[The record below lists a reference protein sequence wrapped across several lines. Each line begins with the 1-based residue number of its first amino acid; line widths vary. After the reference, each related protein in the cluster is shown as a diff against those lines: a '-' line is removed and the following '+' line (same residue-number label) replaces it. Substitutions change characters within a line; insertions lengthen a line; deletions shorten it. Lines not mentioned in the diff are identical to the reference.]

1 MKRINVKRK
10 VAAGVVALAV
20 TGAVGASAASL
31 GGVDADQLGA
41 DTGIVASCDANGID
55 VSYQT
60 AYHRPSGLFRVNQ
73 VILRSVSEEC
83 AGSPYRLTMIDAAG
97 TPVEE
102 SGDALDV
109 RNIRDRQPGPGV
121 DRAGVARIRVR
132 FPVENVDGIAIIIGG
147 PASTP

>member
-1 MKRINVKRK
+1 MKRTDVKPK
-10 VAAGVVALAV
+10 VAAGVVALIIAGAAV
-20 TGAVGASAASL
+20 ASATSL

-41 DTGIVASCDANGID
+41 GTGMVASCDINGID

-60 AYHRPSGLFRVNQ
+60 AYHRPSGLFRVNH

-97 TPVEE
+97 TSLEE

-132 FPVENVDGIAIIIGG
+132 FPVENVDGIAIVIGG
-147 PASTP
+147 RASTP